1 MAQRLLGRSADPGYA
16 SNLRLG
22 ATSRCAAFRSALGWE
37 VSRNFM
43 NVEVENLP
51 NCIASLHIELPP
63 DFVTKE
69 WNAVVKEFRQVA
81 RIPGFRPGKAPQNV
95 VEAKFRK
102 EIQQELTKKLVTETT
117 RQAIQEKG
125 LKVLSISEVD
135 AVEFT
140 PERSV
145 RFTATLIT
153 SPEFELPEYKGIL
166 VRVPPAEVTDQEI
179 DKSLENLRERHATF
193 SDVEGRTLE
202 MNDFA
207 VIDYAATLDGRPLL
221 EVEPKAPKMLGGG
234 ADFWIKLDENT
245 FLKGFSDRLVG
256 MQTGETRDF
265 DLTIPGDY
273 PFAELAARRLDFN
286 VTLKGIKSMQLP
298 ELTDEFAGQIAQGFT
313 LEKVREILKEQLSA
327 EKVRGLR
334 TLQQNQIIDYLASH
348 VECELPQSYVKNETR
363 RIMSEI
369 VQHNQMRGISED
381 VLRENQKDIITAA
394 SRNARDRLKANF
406 ILTRIAEKEGI
417 DVKPHEVRE
426 RVQVLADQY
435 RMKFEKMM
443 SELEDKRALSQVRE
457 EVLIG
462 KVLDFLTSNA
472 NVEIAPEEVVNS

>member
-1 MAQRLLGRSADPGYA
+1 
-16 SNLRLG
+16 
-22 ATSRCAAFRSALGWE
+22 
-37 VSRNFM
+37 M

-69 WNAVVKEFRQVA
+69 WNEVVKGFRQFA

-102 EIQQELTKKLVTETT
+102 EIQEELTKKLVTETT
-117 RQAIQEKG
+117 REAIREKG
-125 LKVLSISEVD
+125 LKVLSISDVD

-140 PERSV
+140 PERSM

-153 SPEFELPEYKGIL
+153 SPEFELPDYKGIH
-166 VRVPPAEVTDQEI
+166 VKVPPDEVTDQE
-179 DKSLENLRERHATF
+179 LEKGLQNLRERHATF
-193 SDVEGRTLE
+193 SDVEGRALE

-245 FLKGFSDRLVG
+245 FLKGFSDRLIG
-256 MQTGETRDF
+256 MQTGEMREF
-265 DLTIPGDY
+265 DLKIPDDY
-273 PFAELAARRLDFN
+273 PLVELATRALQFN

-298 ELTDEFAGQIAQGFT
+298 ELTDEFAGQVTEGLT
-313 LEKVREILKEQLSA
+313 LEKLKETLKEQLAA
-327 EKVRGLR
+327 EKERR
-334 TLQQNQIIDYLASH
+334 LQRLKQSQIIDYLASH
-348 VECELPQSYVKNETR
+348 VECELPQSYVKDETR

-381 VLRENQKDIITAA
+381 VLRENQKDIISAA
-394 SRNARDRLKANF
+394 SRNARDRLKTNF

-417 DVKPHEVRE
+417 EVKPQELRE
-426 RVQVLADQY
+426 RVQILANQY
-435 RMKFEKMM
+435 RVKFEKMM
-443 SELEDKRALSQVRE
+443 SELEDKRALVQVRE

>member
-1 MAQRLLGRSADPGYA
+1 
-16 SNLRLG
+16 
-22 ATSRCAAFRSALGWE
+22 
-37 VSRNFM
+37 M

-69 WNAVVKEFRQVA
+69 WNEVVKGFRKVA

-102 EIQQELTKKLVTETT
+102 EIQEELTKKLVSQMT
-117 RQAIQEKG
+117 REAIREKG
-125 LKVLSISEVD
+125 LNVLSISDVD

-140 PERSV
+140 PERSM

-153 SPEFELPEYKGIL
+153 APEFELPDYKGIQ
-166 VRVPPAEVTDQEI
+166 VKVPSGEVTDQEVEQA
-179 DKSLENLRERHATF
+179 LQNLRERHATF
-193 SDVEGRTLE
+193 SDVQGRGLE
-202 MNDFA
+202 MGDFA
-207 VIDYAATLDGRPLL
+207 VIDYATTLDGRPLL
-221 EVEPKAPKMLGGG
+221 EVEPRAPKKLGGG
-234 ADFWIKLDENT
+234 ADFWIKLEENT
-245 FLKGFSDRLVG
+245 FLKGFSERLLG
-256 MQTGETRDF
+256 MQSGQTRDF
-265 DLTIPGDY
+265 NLAVPNDY
-273 PFAELAARRLDFN
+273 PFAELANRALDFN

-298 ELTDEFAGQIAQGFT
+298 ELTDELAAQVVAGFT
-313 LEKVREILKEQLSA
+313 LQKLKEGLKEQLGA
-327 EKVRGLR
+327 EKESRLQ
-334 TLQQNQIIDYLASH
+334 TLKQNQIVNYLASH
-348 VECELPQSYVKNETR
+348 VECELPQSYVKDETR

-381 VLRENQKDIITAA
+381 VLRENQKDIISAA

-417 DVKPHEVRE
+417 EVKPQELRE
-426 RVQVLADQY
+426 RVQILANQY
-435 RMKFEKMM
+435 RVKFEKMM
-443 SELEDKRALSQVRE
+443 SDLEEKRALGQVRE

>member
-1 MAQRLLGRSADPGYA
+1 
-16 SNLRLG
+16 
-22 ATSRCAAFRSALGWE
+22 
-37 VSRNFM
+37 M

-69 WNAVVKEFRQVA
+69 WNEVVKGFRQVA
-81 RIPGFRPGKAPQNV
+81 RIPGFRVGKAPQNV

-102 EIQQELTKKLVTETT
+102 EIQEELTKKLVSETT
-117 RQAIQEKG
+117 REAIREKG

-140 PERSV
+140 PERSM

-153 SPEFELPEYKGIL
+153 SPEFELPDYKGIQ
-166 VRVPPAEVTDQEI
+166 VKVPPDGVTEEELGKGLQ
-179 DKSLENLRERHATF
+179 NLRERHATF
-193 SDVEGRTLE
+193 SDVEGRALE

-221 EVEPKAPKMLGGG
+221 EVEPKAPKRLGGG

-245 FLKGFSDRLVG
+245 LLKGFSERLVG
-256 MQTGETRDF
+256 MQSGETRDF
-265 DLTIPGDY
+265 TLTIPDDY
-273 PFAELAARRLDFN
+273 PVADLVARALDFK

-298 ELTDEFAGQIAQGFT
+298 ELTDEFAAQIEGGLT
-313 LEKVREILKEQLSA
+313 LEKLRETLKEQLASD
-327 EKVRGLR
+327 KGRRLQ
-334 TLQQNQIIDYLASH
+334 TLKQNQIIEYLASH
-348 VECELPQSYVKNETR
+348 VECELPQSYVKDETR

-381 VLRENQKDIITAA
+381 VLRENQKDIINAA
-394 SRNARDRLKANF
+394 ARNARDRLKANF

-417 DVKPHEVRE
+417 EVKPLELRE
-426 RVQVLADQY
+426 RVQILANQY

-443 SELEDKRALSQVRE
+443 SELEDKRALGQVRE

-472 NVEIAPEEVVNS
+472 NVQIGPEEVVTS

>member
-1 MAQRLLGRSADPGYA
+1 
-16 SNLRLG
+16 
-22 ATSRCAAFRSALGWE
+22 
-37 VSRNFM
+37 M

-69 WNAVVKEFRQVA
+69 WNEVVKGFRQVA

-102 EIQQELTKKLVTETT
+102 EIQEELTKKLVAETT
-117 RQAIQEKG
+117 RTAIQEKG
-125 LKVLSISEVD
+125 LKVLSISDVD
-135 AVEFT
+135 GVEFT
-140 PERSV
+140 PERSM

-153 SPEFELPEYKGIL
+153 SPEFELPEYKGIH
-166 VRVPPAEVTDQEI
+166 VKVPPTEVTDQEV
-179 DKSLENLRERHATF
+179 DQGLQNLRERHATF
-193 SDVEGRTLE
+193 SDVEGRALE

-207 VIDYAATLDGRPLL
+207 VIDYSSSLDGRPLL

-234 ADFWIKLDENT
+234 ADFWIKVEENT
-245 FLKGFSDRLVG
+245 FLKGFSDQLVG
-256 MQTGETRDF
+256 MQTGETRNF
-265 DLTIPGDY
+265 NLTVPDDY
-273 PFAELAARRLDFN
+273 PVAGLATRALDFN

-298 ELTDEFAGQIAQGFT
+298 EVTEEFAGQVEPGLT
-313 LEKVREILKEQLSA
+313 LEKLKEGLKEHLVVEKERRSA
-327 EKVRGLR
+327 TLR
-334 TLQQNQIIDYLASH
+334 QNQIINYLASH
-348 VECELPQSYVKNETR
+348 VECELPQSYVKDETR

-369 VQHNQMRGISED
+369 VQHNQMRGITED
-381 VLRENQKDIITAA
+381 VLRENQKDIISAA

-417 DVKPHEVRE
+417 DVKPQELRE
-426 RVQVLADQY
+426 RVQVLANQY
-435 RMKFEKMM
+435 RVKYEKMM
-443 SELEDKRALSQVRE
+443 SDLEEKRALGSVRE

-472 NVEIAPEEVVNS
+472 NVEIAPEDVVNS

>member
-1 MAQRLLGRSADPGYA
+1 
-16 SNLRLG
+16 
-22 ATSRCAAFRSALGWE
+22 
-37 VSRNFM
+37 M

-69 WNAVVKEFRQVA
+69 WNEVAKGFRQVA

-102 EIQQELTKKLVTETT
+102 EIQEELTKKLVSETT
-117 RQAIQEKG
+117 REAIREKG
-125 LKVLSISEVD
+125 LKVLSISDVQ

-140 PERSV
+140 ADKSL
-145 RFTATLIT
+145 RFTANLIT
-153 SPEFELPEYKGIL
+153 APEFELPEYKEIP
-166 VRVPPAEVTDQEI
+166 VKVPPEGVTDQE
-179 DKSLENLRERHATF
+179 LEQGLQTLRERHATF
-193 SDVEGRTLE
+193 SDVAGRALE

-207 VIDYAATLDGRPLL
+207 VIDYSATLDGRPLL
-221 EVEPKAPKMLGGG
+221 DVEPKAPKMLGGG

-245 FLKGFSDRLVG
+245 FLKGFSDQLVG
-256 MQTGETRDF
+256 MQSGETREF
-265 DLTIPGDY
+265 DLRVPDAY
-273 PFAELAARRLDFN
+273 PVAELVARVLSFK

-298 ELTDEFAGQIAQGFT
+298 ELTDEFAGQVAQGLT
-313 LEKVREILKEQLSA
+313 LVALRETLKEQLVV
-327 EKVRGLR
+327 EKVGRLEA
-334 TLQQNQIIDYLASH
+334 LKQNQIVNYLASH
-348 VECELPQSYVKNETR
+348 VECELPQSYVKDETR

-381 VLRENQKDIITAA
+381 ILRENQKDIISAA

-417 DVKPHEVRE
+417 EVKPQELRE
-426 RVQVLADQY
+426 RVQALANQY
-435 RMKFEKMM
+435 RVKFEKMM
-443 SELEDKRALSQVRE
+443 ADLEEKRALGQVRE

-472 NVEIAPEEVVNS
+472 NVEIVPEDVVNS

>member
-1 MAQRLLGRSADPGYA
+1 
-16 SNLRLG
+16 
-22 ATSRCAAFRSALGWE
+22 
-37 VSRNFM
+37 M

-69 WNAVVKEFRQVA
+69 WNEVVKGFRQVA

-102 EIQQELTKKLVTETT
+102 EIQEELTKKLVSETT
-117 RQAIQEKG
+117 REAIREKG

-135 AVEFT
+135 GVELT
-140 PERSV
+140 PEKV
-145 RFTATLIT
+145 MRFTATLIT
-153 SPEFELPEYKGIL
+153 SPEFELPEYKGIQ
-166 VRVPPAEVTDQEI
+166 VKVPPNEVTDQEVEQNLQ
-179 DKSLENLRERHATF
+179 KLRERHATF
-193 SDVEGRTLE
+193 SDVEGRALE

-207 VIDYAATLDGRPLL
+207 VIDYATTLEGRPLL
-221 EVEPKAPKMLGGG
+221 EVEAKAPKILGGG
-234 ADFWIKLDENT
+234 TDFWIKLDENT

-256 MQTGETRDF
+256 MQIGETRDF
-265 DLTIPGDY
+265 DLTVPDDY
-273 PFAELAARRLDFN
+273 VVAEVAKRVLDFK

-298 ELTDEFAGQIAQGFT
+298 ELTDEFASQVFQGLT
-313 LEKVREILKEQLSA
+313 LDQLKATLKEQLVL
-327 EKVRGLR
+327 EKGQRTQTLR
-334 TLQQNQIIDYLASH
+334 QNQIIDYLASH
-348 VECELPQSYVKNETR
+348 VECELPQSFVKDETR

-381 VLRENQKDIITAA
+381 VLRENQKDIISAA

-406 ILTRIAEKEGI
+406 ILSRIAEKEGI
-417 DVKPHEVRE
+417 EVKPQELRE
-426 RVQVLADQY
+426 RVQVLATQY
-435 RMKFEKMM
+435 RVKYEKMM
-443 SELEDKRALSQVRE
+443 SDLEEKRAISQVRE

-472 NVEIAPEEVVNS
+472 NVEIVPEEVVNS